1 MLKPQLPAT
10 SIADVTIIHARVR
23 PGGEMCHCSCLHTL
37 HGVPFCFEVSG
48 TQYAIYLLAP
58 FHLEKE
64 GPLRSFTTLLRLLYI
79 FAAFVDFNE
88 VTLTGGETIP
98 FKDTSYH
105 DFSPDAFRWQ

>member
-10 SIADVTIIHARVR
+10 SMADVTVIHARVR
-23 PGGEMCHCSCLHTL
+23 PGGEICHCSCLHTL
-37 HGVPFCFEVSG
+37 RGVPFCFEVSG
-48 TQYAIYLLAP
+48 TQYAIYLFAP

-64 GPLRSFTTLLRLLYI
+64 GPLRSFTTLLREYI
-79 FAAFVDFNE
+79 CAAFVDFNE

-105 DFSPDAFRWQ
+105 GFSPDAFRRQ